1 MLGATTLE
9 ACVDALERCA
19 GGEWRKIEGCIADRS
34 AFLGPGMDKI
44 TTAFTRVDLTGKI
57 LPMVFADAVDPGAPT
72 IQACSASRRMRARR
86 MPPSIASAAGS
97 VRREAVLAGM

>member
-44 TTAFTRVDLTGKI
+44 TNAFTRVDLTGKI
-57 LPMVFADAVDPGAPT
+57 PPMVFADAVDPGALT